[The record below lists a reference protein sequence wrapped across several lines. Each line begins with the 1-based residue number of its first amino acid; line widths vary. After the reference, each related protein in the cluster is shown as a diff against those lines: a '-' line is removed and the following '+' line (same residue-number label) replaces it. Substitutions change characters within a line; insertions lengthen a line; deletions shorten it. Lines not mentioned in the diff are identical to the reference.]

1 MNGEFLP
8 RAHSRRLGEL
18 ERSNWK
24 VLETESDFGR
34 IDPAIREIVSLLNQK
49 GYRTFSS
56 CSGGHK
62 TNPRWKINRHESGY
76 LAFSPPSN
84 VAFTL
89 YFDLRKKN
97 RDFAFEAQTVVD
109 NGDGGDRETIC
120 SRFYW
125 QLSDRKKPKLQYYNR
140 FFTQM
145 RTIIARL
152 PSASV
157 NGKEPLKQLL
167 GPNKTTGLQIIN
179 RQMKRFSKAER

>member
-1 MNGEFLP
+1 MKGEFLP

-24 VLETESDFGR
+24 ILETERDFGR
-34 IDPAIREIVSLLNQK
+34 IDPAIRDIVSMLNQK

-62 TNPRWKINRHESGY
+62 TNPRWRVNRHESGY

-89 YFDLRKKN
+89 YFALRKSN
-97 RDFAFEAQTVVD
+97 RDFAFEAQAVVD

-120 SRFYW
+120 TRFYW
-125 QLSDRKKPKLQYYNR
+125 QLSDEKRPKLEYYKR

-145 RTIIARL
+145 KNAIDRL
-152 PSASV
+152 PPAPAV
-157 NGKEPLKQLL
+157 AEKVL
-167 GPNKTTGLQIIN
+167 TGLFESNHHVGLRIV
-179 RQMKRFSKAER
+179 RKQMKRFSSS